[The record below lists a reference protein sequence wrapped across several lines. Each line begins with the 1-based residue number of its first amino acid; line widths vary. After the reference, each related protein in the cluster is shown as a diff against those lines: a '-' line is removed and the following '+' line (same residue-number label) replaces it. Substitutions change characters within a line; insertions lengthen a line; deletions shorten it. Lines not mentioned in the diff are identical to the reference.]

1 MIEFTGTDLQII
13 VNRKRGVQFHHQLEQ
28 VFEKYGFPLTTNQ
41 VEQLALYNVELRRW
55 NQHINLTTIY
65 EDADVIDKHFLD
77 SVSVLDYCSIN
88 EGDKL
93 IDIGTGAGFPGIV
106 LKIYIPNIRL
116 TLVEASH
123 KKVAF
128 LKYLISQLGMDSSIQ
143 VLTERAE
150 ICAETDTYR
159 QVYDWVMT
167 RYVASLAKS
176 AKYCL
181 PLLNETGRWVAYKS
195 NEKDIEI
202 QESEFALKEHSGKIE
217 DIHDSRIALLNRSF
231 IIIRRLDNRI

>member
-1 MIEFTGTDLQII
+1 ML
-13 VNRKRGVQFHHQLEQ
+13 FHHQLEQ
-28 VFEKYGFPLTTNQ
+28 VFDNYGFPLTEKQ
-41 VEQLALYNVELRRW
+41 IEQLVLYSVELRRW
-55 NQHINLTTIY
+55 NHHINLTAIN
-65 EDADVIDKHFLD
+65 EDVDVIYKHFLD
-77 SVSVLDYCSIN
+77 SVSVLEHCTIAEEHN
-88 EGDKL
+88 L
-93 IDIGTGAGFPGIV
+93 IDIGTGAGFPGVV

-116 TLVEASH
+116 TLVEVSH
-123 KKVAF
+123 KKIAF
-128 LKYLISQLGMDSSIQ
+128 LKYLISRLGLDSSIR
-143 VLTERAE
+143 VLQERAE

-159 QVYDWVMT
+159 NAYDWVMT

-217 DIHDSRIALLNRSF
+217 DIHDSRIARLNRSY
-231 IIIRRLDNRI
+231 IIIRRLDNEI

>member
-1 MIEFTGTDLQII
+1 ML
-13 VNRKRGVQFHHQLEQ
+13 FHHQLEQ
-28 VFEKYGFPLTTNQ
+28 VFDNYGFPLTEKQ
-41 VEQLALYNVELRRW
+41 IEQLVLYSVELRRW
-55 NQHINLTTIY
+55 NHHINLTAIN
-65 EDADVIDKHFLD
+65 EDVDVIYKHFLD
-77 SVSVLDYCSIN
+77 SVSVLEHCTIAEEHN
-88 EGDKL
+88 L
-93 IDIGTGAGFPGIV
+93 IDIGTGAGFPGVV

-123 KKVAF
+123 KKIAF
-128 LKYLISQLGMDSSIQ
+128 LKYLISRLGLDSSIR
-143 VLTERAE
+143 VLQERAE

-159 QVYDWVMT
+159 NAYDWVMT

-217 DIHDSRIALLNRSF
+217 DIHDSRIARLNRSY
-231 IIIRRLDNRI
+231 IIIRRLDNEI

>member
-1 MIEFTGTDLQII
+1 M
-13 VNRKRGVQFHHQLEQ
+13 QFHHQLEQ
-28 VFEKYGFPLTTNQ
+28 VFDNYGFPLTTNQ
-41 VEQLALYNVELRRW
+41 VEQLVLYSVELRRW
-55 NQHINLTTIY
+55 NQHINLTTIN
-65 EDADVIDKHFLD
+65 ENTDVIYKHFLD
-77 SVSVLDYCSIN
+77 SVSVLEYCKIK

-93 IDIGTGAGFPGIV
+93 IDIGTGAGFPGVV
-106 LKIYIPNIRL
+106 LKIYIPHIRL

-128 LKYLISQLGMDSSIQ
+128 LKYLTSQLGMDSSIQ
-143 VLTERAE
+143 VLSERAE
-150 ICAETDTYR
+150 ICAETDRYR
-159 QVYDWVMT
+159 HAYDWVMT

-202 QESEFALKEHSGKIE
+202 QESESALKEHSGKIE
-217 DIHDSRIALLNRSF
+217 GIHDSRIALLNRSY
-231 IIIRRLDNRI
+231 IIISRLDNRI